1 MSVNAADL
9 AEHRNKSNK
18 PDGRRSSSSLERV
31 TVNLTP
37 RSAVALELATE
48 ITGDSKTDTINRA
61 IQIYAYLEHI
71 ASKGGT
77 VHIRESESSDLERL
91 KFF

>member
-1 MSVNAADL
+1 VA
-9 AEHRNKSNK
+9 
-18 PDGRRSSSSLERV
+18 
-31 TVNLTP
+31 
-37 RSAVALELATE
+37 ALELATE
-48 ITGDSKTDTINRA
+48 VTGDSKTDTINRA

-77 VHIRESESSDLERL
+77 VHIRESESSDPERL